1 MKGYIEELRKILSE
15 EQVTV
20 NETILEQHSHDES

>member
-1 MKGYIEELRKILSE
+1 MNIYYIEDLRKILTE

-20 NETILEQHSHDES
+20 NETILEQRQS